1 MNRNLKKVIGIT
13 TTAVAGMYIINRI
26 VDYTAGQKNL
36 LNTEEGNI
44 YHWKNGNIFY
54 TVSGKGTPVVLIHEL
69 NPASSAKEWSK
80 IVHRLE
86 KKHTVYTID
95 LLGCGRSEKP
105 GITYTNFLYV
115 QLINNFIHDIIKEA
129 ANIVV
134 TGISSSFVIM
144 AQAMEPDNFKKII
157 LVNPSDINII
167 REMPTKETKAAKT
180 ILEIPI
186 LGTFIYNLIMHH
198 KRIRN
203 YIESKYFFKKTFL
216 SSKLE
221 DTYFESAH
229 KGNSA
234 GKYLLAS
241 TKGNYI
247 NIDITNAVKKAD
259 NLYIISS
266 RERNNAVAITEKYL
280 HLNKNIEATYIS
292 NSRYLPQLETPDKF
306 KDIVLMFLQ

>member
-13 TTAVAGMYIINRI
+13 TTAVTGMYIINRI

-36 LNTEEGNI
+36 LTTEEGNI
-44 YHWKNGNIFY
+44 YHRKNGDIFY
-54 TVSGKGTPVVLIHEL
+54 TVSGKGTPVILIHEL
-69 NPASSAKEWSK
+69 NPASSSKEWSK

-115 QLINNFIHDIIKEA
+115 QLINNFIHDIVKEA

-144 AQAMEPDNFKKII
+144 AQTMEPDNFKKII

-167 REMPTKETKAAKT
+167 KEMPTKETKAAKT

-198 KRIRN
+198 KRILN
-203 YIESKYFFKKTFL
+203 YIESKYIFKKTFL

-241 TKGNYI
+241 TKGNYV

>member
-13 TTAVAGMYIINRI
+13 TTAVTGMYIINRI
-26 VDYTAGQKNL
+26 VDYTAEQKNL
-36 LNTEEGNI
+36 LTTEEGNI
-44 YHWKNGNIFY
+44 KKKKNGDIFY
-54 TVSGKGTPVVLIHEL
+54 TVSGKGTPVILIHEL

-241 TKGNYI
+241 TKGNYV

-259 NLYIISS
+259 HLYIISS

>member
-1 MNRNLKKVIGIT
+1 
-13 TTAVAGMYIINRI
+13 
-26 VDYTAGQKNL
+26 
-36 LNTEEGNI
+36 
-44 YHWKNGNIFY
+44 
-54 TVSGKGTPVVLIHEL
+54 
-69 NPASSAKEWSK
+69 
-80 IVHRLE
+80 
-86 KKHTVYTID
+86 
-95 LLGCGRSEKP
+95 
-105 GITYTNFLYV
+105 
-115 QLINNFIHDIIKEA
+115 
-129 ANIVV
+129 
-134 TGISSSFVIM
+134 M
-144 AQAMEPDNFKKII
+144 AQTMEPDNFKKII

-203 YIESKYFFKKTFL
+203 YIEIKYFFKKTFL

-241 TKGNYI
+241 TKGNYV
-247 NIDITNAVKKAD
+247 NIDITNAVKKTD

>member
-13 TTAVAGMYIINRI
+13 TTAVTGMYIINRI

-36 LNTEEGNI
+36 LTTEEGNV
-44 YHWKNGNIFY
+44 YHWKNGDIFY

-80 IVHRLE
+80 VVHRLE

-115 QLINNFIHDIIKEA
+115 QLINNFIHDIVKEA

-167 REMPTKETKAAKT
+167 KEMPTKETKAAKT

-203 YIESKYFFKKTFL
+203 YIEIKYFFKQTFL
-216 SSKLE
+216 
-221 DTYFESAH
+221 
-229 KGNSA
+229 
-234 GKYLLAS
+234 
-241 TKGNYI
+241 
-247 NIDITNAVKKAD
+247 
-259 NLYIISS
+259 
-266 RERNNAVAITEKYL
+266 
-280 HLNKNIEATYIS
+280 
-292 NSRYLPQLETPDKF
+292 
-306 KDIVLMFLQ
+306 

>member
-13 TTAVAGMYIINRI
+13 TTAVTGMYIINRI

-36 LNTEEGNI
+36 LTTEEGNI
-44 YHWKNGNIFY
+44 YHWKNGDILY
-54 TVSGKGTPVVLIHEL
+54 TVSGKGTPVILIHEL
-69 NPASSAKEWSK
+69 NPASSSKEWSK

-115 QLINNFIHDIIKEA
+115 QLINNFIHDIVKEA

-144 AQAMEPDNFKKII
+144 AQTMEPDNFKKII

-167 REMPTKETKAAKT
+167 KEMPTKETKAAKT

-241 TKGNYI
+241 TKGNYV
-247 NIDITNAVKKAD
+247 NIDITNAVKKTD